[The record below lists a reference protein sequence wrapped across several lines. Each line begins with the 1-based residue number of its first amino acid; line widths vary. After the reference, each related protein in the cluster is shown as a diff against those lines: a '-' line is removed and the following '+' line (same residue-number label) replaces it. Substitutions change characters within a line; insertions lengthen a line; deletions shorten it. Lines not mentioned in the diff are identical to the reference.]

1 MSCFHSFLAKVII
14 VNVLT
19 ADNILLATQLEKIIW
34 LGYTLNKTSVKV
46 ILNLKCNDFP
56 KRRTRLPAADAV
68 HTLDTST
75 RVSPNEFLYPHGFE

>member
-56 KRRTRLPAADAV
+56 NRRTRLPAADAA

>member
-46 ILNLKCNDFP
+46 ILNLKCNFP
-56 KRRTRLPAADAV
+56 KRRTRLPAADAA
-68 HTLDTST
+68 HTLNTST